1 MPGRAGTN
9 TGAGFGANSLPPD
22 LAVPPSVHNRQISLF
37 TETNRPGFR
46 LDERDG
52 NGIAWWP
59 DENFSDGTIELD
71 LRGKDVPQKSF
82 VGIAFHGLNQN
93 VYEAIY
99 FRPFNFHAID
109 PAARSHA
116 VQYVALPAYDWQK
129 LRGNYPG
136 QFEKPVIAAPAADQW
151 FHARIV
157 ITHPRITVFINGA
170 VEPCLAVD
178 QLSDRTGGWIGFWA
192 GNGSGGDFAN
202 LKITAAK
209 PSLAGS
215 LPK

>member
-1 MPGRAGTN
+1 MCTKRSIFAHSIFTQLIPPPG
-9 TGAGFGANSLPPD
+9 
-22 LAVPPSVHNRQISLF
+22 VM
-37 TETNRPGFR
+37 
-46 LDERDG
+46 
-52 NGIAWWP
+52 
-59 DENFSDGTIELD
+59 
-71 LRGKDVPQKSF
+71 
-82 VGIAFHGLNQN
+82 
-93 VYEAIY
+93 
-99 FRPFNFHAID
+99 PFNT
-109 PAARSHA
+109 S
-116 VQYVALPAYDWQK
+116 LPAYDWQK